1 MSDERRL
8 PRMRTIKETAKL
20 LGLPVYFVRQKVNS
34 GEIVAVKSGKKFL
47 INFDRFID
55 YLNSHTLS
63 AEPQSDVPKA
73 PHDGKIKPVPKDL
86 S

>member
-1 MSDERRL
+1 MSDERRI
-8 PRMRTIKETAKL
+8 PRMRTIKETANL
-20 LGLPVYFVRQKVNS
+20 LGLPVYFIRCLVSS

-73 PHDGKIKPVPKDL
+73 PREGKITPVPRDL
-86 S
+86 G